1 MINNPGAALRQILE
15 TPGIVMMP
23 GVFDGISARV
33 AEQAGF
39 KALYLTGAGASASSI
54 GEPDIGLATMN
65 DFSENARKITIQAGI
80 PVVCDADTGFGN
92 PLNVIRTVHEFE
104 AAGIAAIQIEDQV
117 APKRCGHLSGK
128 QVVGVEEFVQKV
140 RAASREKFF
149 KDTVIVARTD
159 VRAVSSME
167 ETLDRAKRYLDA
179 GADII
184 FVEALTTV
192 DEVERVGREL
202 GSSVMLMAN
211 QVLGGKTPR
220 LTASELEQMG
230 YKIVIFPDVLPYGAS
245 VLLRQICD
253 SVLKNGTAYDAIPGG
268 LNTSLD
274 LFVTMGMKEWRSI
287 EAQYKETDIHV

>member
-274 LFVTMGMKEWRSI
+274 LFVTMGMNEWRSI